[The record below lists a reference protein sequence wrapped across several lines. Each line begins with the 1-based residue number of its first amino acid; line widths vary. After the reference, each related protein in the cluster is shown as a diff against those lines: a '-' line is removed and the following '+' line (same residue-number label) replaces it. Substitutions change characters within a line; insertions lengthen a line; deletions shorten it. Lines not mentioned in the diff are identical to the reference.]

1 MKKLIVHVTIV
12 LLFTSLSYGQLS
24 TRSINPSYRYV
35 SNPGFVNL
43 TEISGATGLGDISTE
58 NSKYYF
64 GVTDIFGYQ
73 INRNFFGGAGVGYY
87 IYDSGQLIPLFLDY
101 RYSIYLKRVSPFFY
115 NDGGALLNLAEL
127 RGGSKIFIN
136 PGIGMSRSL
145 SSKFEGTFAIGL
157 MVQMGINS
165 PSTSFINFKL
175 GIIFRKNSFRLYKPQ
190 NINSF

>member
-1 MKKLIVHVTIV
+1 MKKIVFSAAFIF
-12 LLFTSLSYGQLS
+12 LFSSLSYSQNS

-35 SNPGFVNL
+35 SNPGFVNI
-43 TEISGATGLGDISTE
+43 TEINGAMGLGDITTE

-73 INRNFFGGAGVGYY
+73 INRNFFGGAGAGYY
-87 IYDSGQLIPLFLDY
+87 FYDSGQLIPLFLDY
-101 RYSIYLKRVSPFFY
+101 RYSIYLKRVTPYFY
-115 NDGGALLNLAEL
+115 NDGGALLKLDEL

-145 SSKFEGTFAIGL
+145 SSKFEGTFSIGL
-157 MVQMGINS
+157 MVQMGISS